1 MKKILAFILTAVMAL
16 SLAVAFT
23 SCGNTTKVKVVD
35 VKLTDEQYAFV
46 VKKGNTELQSDFNAF
61 LTKIKDNGE
70 FDKYVDKYFKGE
82 GTKVGY
88 AVSTGDVTNTAE
100 NLVVATNCPF
110 EPFEY
115 LGDDGKAYGLDI
127 EIAAAY
133 AAEKGLTLVIKNIEF
148 DAIFTQVDAGYADI
162 GMAGITASESRKV
175 SYDFTDNYYEA
186 SQKLIV
192 PAECTDFDECKTVA
206 DVEKVLKGLTGKTV
220 GYQTGTTG
228 GLYING
234 DEDWGFDGFPNITGK
249 GYTTAVDAANDM
261 INGNIYAVIVD
272 SAPAEAIAKALNK

>member
-23 SCGNTTKVKVVD
+23 SCGNTTKVKVID

-61 LTKIKDNGE
+61 LTKIKGNGE

-272 SAPAEAIAKALNK
+272 SAPAEAIAQALNK